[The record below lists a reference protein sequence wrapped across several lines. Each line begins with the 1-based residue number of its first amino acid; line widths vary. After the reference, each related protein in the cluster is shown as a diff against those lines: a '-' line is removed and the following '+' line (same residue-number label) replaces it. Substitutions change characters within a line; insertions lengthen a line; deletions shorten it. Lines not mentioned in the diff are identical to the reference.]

1 MSISVEN
8 LTFSYGNHKV
18 LNGVSFQAGDGELI
32 SLLGANGAGKS
43 TLFKCILG
51 LLSGYT
57 GKTVIN
63 GCDTAKITPKELSRL
78 VAYIP
83 QSHYPSFNYSIL
95 DMVLMGMTSQLGSF
109 SSPKR
114 EHIEKAESAL
124 ERLGILSLRDKGFT
138 QVSGGERQLAL
149 IARAITQNAQILIM
163 DEPASNLDYGN
174 QIRLIREI
182 RTLAAEGY
190 TVIQSTH
197 NPDQAFLSSG
207 RILALKGGQII
218 ADGSPKDVITKDFVK
233 EVYGVDVEI
242 MNADNGKARFCMPL
256 GIL

>member
-1 MSISVEN
+1 MSISVEE
-8 LTFSYGNHKV
+8 LTFSYGTRNI
-18 LNGVSFQAGDGELI
+18 LDGVTFKADDGELI

-63 GCDTAKITPKELSRL
+63 GQDTSEITPKELARL

-95 DMVLMGMTSQLGSF
+95 DMVLMGVTSQLGSF
-109 SSPKR
+109 SAPKKQ
-114 EHIEKAESAL
+114 HIEKAESAL
-124 ERLGILSLRDKGFT
+124 DRLGILSLRDKGFT

-149 IARAITQNAQILIM
+149 IARAITQSARILIM

-174 QIRLIREI
+174 QLRLIREI
-182 RTLAAEGY
+182 RALANDGY
-190 TVIQSTH
+190 TIIESTH
-197 NPDQAFLSSG
+197 NPDQAFLSSS
-207 RILALKGGQII
+207 RILALQNGKIV
-218 ADGSPKDVITKDFVK
+218 ADGKPNDVITGEFIKK
-233 EVYGVDVEI
+233 LYGVDVEI
-242 MNADNGKARFCMPL
+242 VSSSDGRMRFCMPE